1 MKTTRQTKQKEK
13 KQYYLKTKQKHK
25 NNPRNMGIRPIVGSG
40 QTAMGRA
47 AAAMRYVIFWTVMM
61 GVTGGQELL
70 TTRNHDN
77 LNAAEIRF
85 DSRALH
91 WMDFSKPEPSQ
102 QVRNIYSF
110 NEDMIFIQVTVNKF
124 FSSLNTIGEIIS
136 YFTRWERK

>member
-1 MKTTRQTKQKEK
+1 
-13 KQYYLKTKQKHK
+13 
-25 NNPRNMGIRPIVGSG
+25 MGIRPIVGSG

-47 AAAMRYVIFWTVMM
+47 ATAMRYVIFWTVMM

-91 WMDFSKPEPSQ
+91 WMDFSKPEPNQ
-102 QVRNIYSF
+102 QVRYYTF
-110 NEDMIFIQVTVNKF
+110 LQRDMY
-124 FSSLNTIGEIIS
+124 L
-136 YFTRWERK
+136 

>member
-1 MKTTRQTKQKEK
+1 
-13 KQYYLKTKQKHK
+13 
-25 NNPRNMGIRPIVGSG
+25 MGIRPIVGSG
-40 QTAMGRA
+40 QTTKDRMA
-47 AAAMRYVIFWTVMM
+47 AASMRYVIFWTVMM

-77 LNAAEIRF
+77 LNAAEIRL